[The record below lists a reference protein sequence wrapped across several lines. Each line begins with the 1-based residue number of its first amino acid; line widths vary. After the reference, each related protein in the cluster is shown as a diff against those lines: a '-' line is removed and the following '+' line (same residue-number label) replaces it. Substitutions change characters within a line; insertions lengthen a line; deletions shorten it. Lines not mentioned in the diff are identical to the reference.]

1 MISADMTGTV
11 FNTQKFSI
19 HDGTGIRTLI
29 FMKGCPL
36 RCIWC
41 SNPESQRTGPEVMFV
56 RSKCT
61 GCGKCDLSTWL

>member
-41 SNPESQRTGPEVMFV
+41 SNPESQRTGPEDAANVPHCAGRLQWTM
-56 RSKCT
+56 
-61 GCGKCDLSTWL
+61 